1 MPQENPGRKVKKHEQ
16 MIKALELRA
25 GGASYRQIGNVLG
38 VSKPRAFKIV
48 RVALD
53 ELVQHCSETAERVK
67 ALELHR
73 LDRYRLS
80 LDARKGDPRTVD
92 TLIRISERV
101 AKLHGLDSPQRI
113 EASGPNGGPIQTEE
127 RPLNFEGFSHDELVI
142 FNALYKKAHG
152 DTKWDEHIRYYATE
166 MGERTH
172 PGRLIVAFVKAL
184 PFGDDP
190 WRALP
195 AGS

>member
-1 MPQENPGRKVKKHEQ
+1 MPQQNSGRKVKKHEQ
-16 MIKALELRA
+16 MIKAFELRA

-48 RVALD
+48 RLALD

-113 EASGPNGGPIQTEE
+113 EASGLNGGPIQTQEQQ
-127 RPLNFEGFSHDELVI
+127 PDFSKFSFDELLI
-142 FNALYKKAHG
+142 FRALQLKADGDPDWYKSISDYG
-152 DTKWDEHIRYYATE
+152 SE
-166 MGERTH
+166 MYERCH
-172 PGRLIVAFVKAL
+172 PGRLITAFIRAL
-184 PFGDDP
+184 PFGDEP
-190 WRALP
+190 WRTLP